1 MLNRGQLLA
10 QGPLEQVFGDAELI
24 ERAGLRLPLVAQLF
38 HELASEDAGAAGLF
52 DKLPLTVGQ
61 AKQMLM
67 ERGYPSMCKNRASV
81 RTPEAR
87 AAGTAATQPSDKEA
101 R

>member
-1 MLNRGQLLA
+1 LLA
-10 QGPLEQVFGDAELI
+10 QGTLSQIFGDVELI

-38 HELASEDAGAAGLF
+38 HELGMNEAGASMLF

-61 AKQMLM
+61 AKQMLL
-67 ERGYPSMCKNRASV
+67 ERMSVSQRAL
-81 RTPEAR
+81 PL
-87 AAGTAATQPSDKEA
+87 AGETAATHNDTEA